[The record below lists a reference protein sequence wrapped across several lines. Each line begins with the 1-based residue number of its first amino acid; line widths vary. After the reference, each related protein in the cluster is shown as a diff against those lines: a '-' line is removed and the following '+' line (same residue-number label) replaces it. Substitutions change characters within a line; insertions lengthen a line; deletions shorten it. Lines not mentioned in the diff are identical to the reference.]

1 MWCEFRQDKDVGSN
15 EEDTLPLQPPIR
27 LPSDG
32 ELVAAVR
39 ETPLATG
46 LLAGETADPAFT
58 PDAVE
63 ALRDGSDDKV
73 LQVWADACRLTL
85 GTDEALFMEVVRLF
99 LGGGPLTDDVPAAL
113 TDLGLISQTP
123 PHTLTPLGL
132 WAAGQVIGTATGQD
146 IPVMGALADQD
157 AGSLLHGLRSYPEPE
172 RDEELAGWLADRD
185 RGEAAAEI
193 AAALAEASPLSR
205 AVGVELLATGLGD
218 EGTRVLDGLLGEPKL
233 GAVVAARVGREE
245 RPPTPEEIAWAFV
258 DMAAALLEFGG
269 ETAEVIKSVSQG
281 MEKDEQASTI
291 ALLALGDHPWTE
303 RVLLVFIDH
312 HPDERVV
319 AAARKALRRHGLM
332 DARG

>member
-1 MWCEFRQDKDVGSN
+1 MWCEFRQDKGVGSN

-46 LLAGETADPAFT
+46 LLTGEATDPAFP

-63 ALRDGSDDKV
+63 VLRDGSDDKV
-73 LQVWADACRLTL
+73 LQVWADACRRTL
-85 GTDEALFMEVVRLF
+85 GTDETLFMEVVRLF
-99 LGGGPLTDDVPAAL
+99 LGGGPLTGEVPAVL
-113 TDLGLISQTP
+113 TDLGLIRQAP

-132 WAAGQVIGTATGQD
+132 WAAGLVIGTATGQD
-146 IPVMGALADQD
+146 IPVMGALAGQD
-157 AGSLLHGLRSYPEPE
+157 AGALLHGLRSYPEPE
-172 RDEELAGWLADRD
+172 RDEELAGWLTGRDRD
-185 RGEAAAEI
+185 EAAAEI

-218 EGTRVLDGLLGEPKL
+218 EGRRVL
-233 GAVVAARVGREE
+233 VVAARLGREE

>member
-1 MWCEFRQDKDVGSN
+1 MGSYDD
-15 EEDTLPLQPPIR
+15 DTLPLQPPVR
-27 LPSDG
+27 LPADD

-46 LLAGETADPAFT
+46 DADASAHPAFA

-73 LQVWADACRLTL
+73 LQVWADVCRRTL
-85 GTDEALFMEVVRLF
+85 STDETLFMEVVRLY
-99 LGGGPLTDDVPAAL
+99 LGRGPLTDEVPAVL
-113 TDLGLISQTP
+113 TDLGLVRQAP
-123 PHTLTPLGL
+123 PRTLTPLGI
-132 WAAGQVIGTATGQD
+132 WAAGLVIGEATGQD
-146 IPVMGALADQD
+146 IPVMGSLAGRD
-157 AGSLLHGLRSYPEPE
+157 AGALLYGLRSYPEPE
-172 RDEELAGWLADRD
+172 RDEELAGWLAGRD
-185 RGEAAAEI
+185 QGEAAAEI
-193 AAALAEASPLSR
+193 AAALGEVSPLSR

-218 EGTRVLDGLLGEPKL
+218 AGTEALDGLLGAPRM
-233 GAVVAARVGREE
+233 GAVVAARLGREE

-269 ETAEVIKSVSQG
+269 EAAEVIKSVSQG
-281 MEKDEQASTI
+281 MEKDEQAGTI

-303 RVLLVFIDH
+303 RVLQVFIDH